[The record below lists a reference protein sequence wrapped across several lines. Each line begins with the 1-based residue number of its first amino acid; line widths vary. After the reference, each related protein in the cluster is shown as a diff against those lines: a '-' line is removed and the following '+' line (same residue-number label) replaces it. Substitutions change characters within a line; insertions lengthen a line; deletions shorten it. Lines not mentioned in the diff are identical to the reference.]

1 MLFAG
6 GAAPRMRAA
15 DYSEGGAAD
24 PAAKARA
31 DGAAA
36 QVLLPDFCARD
47 AVFGAVLL
55 GELLAVMVT
64 LAEWRPGAALLTP
77 LALNSLFVLWVTLSS
92 CALLCWLGRHLAH
105 LGAVVTFLLAWFGIL
120 TVSWILSELAWAL
133 AGEPLLGGAAGSDR
147 GFFLL
152 RNLGL
157 TGLIAAMSL
166 RYIYVQQAWRRQ
178 VLAGADARMAAL
190 QARIRPHFLF
200 NSLNTIAALVA
211 SDPERAEGAVEDLAD
226 LFRAA
231 LAAPEDLAPLADE
244 LLLCQRYLALEALRL
259 GERLQ
264 VRWILAE
271 DLPREEAVPPLILQP
286 LLENAIY
293 HGIEG
298 LPAGGT
304 VQVTGQVVGGR
315 VSFTIENP
323 CVAELPAADM
333 VEDRRLSAST
343 SRSHLGIALTNIR
356 DRLSAHYGARG
367 GLEAV
372 RLVGQFRATVWWPAG
387 EGPR

>member
-1 MLFAG
+1 
-6 GAAPRMRAA
+6 MRAA
-15 DYSEGGAAD
+15 DYSEGGAVD
-24 PAAKARA
+24 PVAPTRA
-31 DGAAA
+31 DGPAVLA
-36 QVLLPDFCARD
+36 LLPDFCARD

-77 LALNSLFVLWVTLSS
+77 LALNSLFVLWVTLFS
-92 CALLCWLGRHLAH
+92 CALLCWLGRHLAYF
-105 LGAVVTFLLAWFGIL
+105 GAVATFLLAWLGIL
-120 TVSWILSELAWAL
+120 LVSWVLSELAWLL
-133 AGEPLLGGAAGSDR
+133 AGDPLLGSAAADSGRD
-147 GFFLL
+147 FFLL

-157 TGLIAAMSL
+157 TGLIAAISL
-166 RYIYVQQAWRRQ
+166 RYIYVQQAWRQQ
-178 VLAGADARMAAL
+178 VLAGAESRMAAL

-200 NSLNTIAALVA
+200 NSLNTIAALVT
-211 SDPERAEGAVEDLAD
+211 SEPTRAEGAVEDLAD

-244 LLLCQRYLALEALRL
+244 LLLCERYLALEALRL

-264 VRWILAE
+264 VRWTLAE
-271 DLPREEAVPPLILQP
+271 DLPREEPVPPLILQP

-304 VQVTGQVVGGR
+304 VQITGLVVGGR
-315 VSFTIENP
+315 VRFTIENP
-323 CVAELPAADM
+323 CVAELPAAGM
-333 VEDRRLSAST
+333 AEDRRPSAST
-343 SRSHLGIALTNIR
+343 SRPHLGIALTNIR

-372 RLVGQFRATVWWPAG
+372 RLEGQFRATVWWPAG
-387 EGPR
+387 EGAR